1 MAVDSG
7 SNALWLWLL
16 FPAIYLA
23 GTLIRG
29 PMVDWYHYPFLD
41 PRGEGGF
48 PSVAPYSV
56 GVLILFLGV
65 GWFVR
70 WRADATATERNVSV
84 ETEEV

>member
-29 PMVDWYHYPFLD
+29 PMVDWYPYPFLD

-48 PSVAPYSV
+48 PSVAAYSV
-56 GVLILFLGV
+56 GVLILFLEV
-65 GWFVR
+65 GRFVR
-70 WRADATATERNVSV
+70 WWADAKATERNVSV